1 MRHVTLAIVAAFS
14 LAACETTTSGTTQ
27 TDRTTQSGDFSEIL
41 DRPLTRD
48 AGTVTINSNGT
59 MTGELRGRAVNFTWT
74 EENGL
79 FCNEGTVGSKSV
91 PRTCETLVVDDGKVF
106 FVDQDG
112 TVGSTYTI
120 G

>member
-1 MRHVTLAIVAAFS
+1 MRHVTLAIVAALS
-14 LAACETTTSGTTQ
+14 LAACETTTSGTAQ
-27 TDRTTQSGDFSEIL
+27 TGGFAEIL
-41 DRPLTRD
+41 DRPLTRS

-59 MTGELRGRAVNFTWT
+59 MTGELKGRAVNFTWT

-79 FCNEGTVGSKSV
+79 FCNGGTVGSKIV
-91 PRTCETLVVDDGKVF
+91 PRTCESLVIEDGKVS

-112 TVGSTYTI
+112 TVSTTYTI